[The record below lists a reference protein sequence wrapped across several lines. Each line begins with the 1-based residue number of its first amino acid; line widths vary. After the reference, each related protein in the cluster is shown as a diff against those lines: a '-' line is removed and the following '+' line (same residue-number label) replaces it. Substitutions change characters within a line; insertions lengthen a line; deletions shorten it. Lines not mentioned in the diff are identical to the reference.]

1 MTSWGNCLPSN
12 SVQFLSSDEL
22 LEIHTKLI
30 TKYGGPSGIRDAGLL
45 ESALF
50 RPQTGYYNDL
60 AEMGA
65 ALFDSLILNHPF
77 VDGNNRIAF
86 FGTDVFFRLN
96 GYKLKVAATE
106 AHPFLI
112 DLLERRQCNY
122 DNLLP
127 WIRRSIVK
135 L

>member
-1 MTSWGNCLPSN
+1 MPSD
-12 SVQFLSSDEL
+12 SILFLTHDEL
-22 LEIHTKLI
+22 LEIHGKLI
-30 TKYGGPSGIRDAGLL
+30 ERFGGQSGIRDPGLL

-50 RPQTGYYNDL
+50 RPRSGYYKDL

-65 ALFDSLILNHPF
+65 ALFESLIMNHPF
-77 VDGNNRIAF
+77 IDGNNRVAF

-96 GYKLKVAATE
+96 GYKLEVVADE
-106 AHPFLI
+106 AYSYLVG
-112 DLLERRQCNY
+112 LLGEGRCDY
-122 DNLLP
+122 ANLLH